1 MIFTDT
7 HAHVFLDEFEGDFEN
22 CFNRS
27 TNAGV
32 SRVFVPNIDE
42 FSIEAVKNICLKYK
56 QNYFPMMGLHPCSV
70 SENWEKQLEK
80 IYSEFSNS
88 KYFGIGEVGIDLY
101 WDKSTF
107 EIQKKAFVRQAQWAI
122 DLNLPVS
129 IHSRNA
135 TDEIISIIKTE
146 KLEKLKGVFHCFSGD
161 ISQAETIINMGFYLG
176 IGGTVTY
183 KNSTLPQV
191 IAKTGIKNIVLE
203 TDSPYLPPVPHRGKR
218 NETSYIP
225 LIASRISEILEISI
239 EKTAEI
245 TTNNS
250 KNIFGI

>member
-7 HAHVFLDEFEGDFEN
+7 HAHVFVEEFDGDFDN
-22 CFNRS
+22 CFKRS
-27 TNAGV
+27 IDAGV
-32 SRVFVPNIDE
+32 NRVFVPNIDE
-42 FSIEAVKNICLKYK
+42 NTINAVKNICSQYNE
-56 QNYFPMMGLHPCSV
+56 NYFPMMGLHPCSV
-70 SENWEKQLEK
+70 NENFEEQLK
-80 IYSEFSNS
+80 NIYNELSSL
-88 KYFGIGEVGIDLY
+88 KYYGIGEVGIDLY

-107 EIQKKAFVRQAQWAI
+107 QIQKEAFVRQAEWAI
-122 DLNLPVS
+122 EFNLPVS

-135 TDEIISIIKTE
+135 TDEIISIIKE
-146 KLEKLKGVFHCFSGD
+146 KKLSKLRGVFHCFSGD
-161 ISQAETIINMGFYLG
+161 FEQAQTIIDMGFYLG

-183 KNSTLPQV
+183 KNSTLPDV
-191 IAKTGIKNIVLE
+191 IAKTGINNLVLE
-203 TDSPYLPPVPHRGKR
+203 TDSPYLPPVPYRGKR

-225 LIASRISEILEISI
+225 LIAYKISEILGISI